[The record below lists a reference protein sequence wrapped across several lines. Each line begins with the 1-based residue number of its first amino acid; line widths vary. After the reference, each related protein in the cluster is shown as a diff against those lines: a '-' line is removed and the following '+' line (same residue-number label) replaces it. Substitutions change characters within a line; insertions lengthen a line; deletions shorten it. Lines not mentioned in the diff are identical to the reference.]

1 MGGWEGTQKCRRND
15 PPSFF
20 TSKSMNLLVFFDFVP
35 KRCFWVPTQWG
46 LYGAE
51 WDER

>member
-1 MGGWEGTQKCRRND
+1 MT
-15 PPSFF
+15 PPFF
-20 TSKSMNLLVFFDFVP
+20 GSKMMNLLVFFDFEP
-35 KRCFWVPTQWG
+35 KKCFWVPTLWG